1 MFHQIVQV
9 YPTDDY
15 KVYLYFSDGKIRLFD
30 GSELVKKGVFKALG
44 DIEKFKGTCTV
55 LNGTLA
61 WDLSGRRDPGDCLDL
76 DPENLYLNCPEVEE
90 PDIDALLN

>member
-1 MFHQIVQV
+1 MFHQVIQV

-30 GSELVKKGVFKALG
+30 GSELVGKGVFQVLK
-44 DIEKFKGTCTV
+44 DKERFKEACTV

-61 WDLSGRRDPGDCLDL
+61 WDLSGKRDPGDCLDL
-76 DPENLYLNCPEVEE
+76 DPENLYLNCPVVEE
-90 PDIDALLN
+90 PNIDFLSN